1 MRRSP
6 ACSVAREREYPSR
19 GNRGGPKVLTGGV
32 RLRSRYHGT
41 RKLYELEQRGQSPCN
56 HARSRQLEIVD
67 FWRGMYT
74 VDLTNRVEKIPPV
87 GQEVLDVRLAFRV
100 RSQSLN

>member
-1 MRRSP
+1 M
-6 ACSVAREREYPSR
+6 
-19 GNRGGPKVLTGGV
+19 
-32 RLRSRYHGT
+32 
-41 RKLYELEQRGQSPCN
+41 
-56 HARSRQLEIVD
+56 QLEIVD